1 MMVHM
6 RHMGNSGKFAVIT
19 GMVAAGLLILTG
31 MTLAEPVFVAFLGV
45 LALAYVACIVEVL
58 RRRRYLMLAIAGLS
72 TSLAI
77 AGSLAFLSTW
87 ELAFTD
93 ESSLFGT
100 PLPTDDPDNYFF
112 LAALSLLTALGS
124 LFLGA
129 AWPGRR
135 RPIVAG
141 CSWAG
146 CSWAGCSSSGLLP
159 ERKRCAWTGAR
170 APPGRGGN
178 FAAAHLL
185 GRTRAGAA
193 ADVVRPA
200 GAPNTKCRPAESPA
214 AERGRAK
221 CAASSPQE
229 IASGPEEVASGA
241 EEVPAL
247 VRPRHLEF
255 CDPRVLSVQFRP
267 RFLGF
272 EDGEGAGGVSRGGV
286 HVGVV
291 VGVA

>member
-45 LALAYVACIVEVL
+45 LALAYIACIVEVL
-58 RRRRYLMLAIAGLS
+58 RRRRYVMLAVAGLS

-112 LAALSLLTALGS
+112 LAALSLLTALGA

-129 AWPGRR
+129 VWPGRR
-135 RPIVAG
+135 RPIARAAPG
-141 CSWAG
+141 RTAP
-146 CSWAGCSSSGLLP
+146 ARASSRSGN
-159 ERKRCAWTGAR
+159 GAR
-170 APPGRGGN
+170 GQAPVRRPGGAGTPQPRTSS
-178 FAAAHLL
+178 A
-185 GRTRAGAA
+185 GRTQARQPTSSARQVPQSQSGARQSSPRQSGAGQGA
-193 ADVVRPA
+193 VPPRRPA
-200 GAPNTKCRPAESPA
+200 SK
-214 AERGRAK
+214 K
-221 CAASSPQE
+221 
-229 IASGPEEVASGA
+229 
-241 EEVPAL
+241 
-247 VRPRHLEF
+247 
-255 CDPRVLSVQFRP
+255 
-267 RFLGF
+267 
-272 EDGEGAGGVSRGGV
+272 
-286 HVGVV
+286 
-291 VGVA
+291 

>member
-135 RPIVAG
+135 RPIARAG
-141 CSWAG
+141 RAAPG
-146 CSWAGCSSSGLLP
+146 RAAPRQASSRSGN
-159 ERKRCAWTGAR
+159 GAR
-170 APPGRGGN
+170 GQAPVRRQGGAGTSQQRTSSAGRAQVRQPTSSARQVPPTQS
-178 FAAAHLL
+178 AA
-185 GRTRAGAA
+185 RQSPPRQGAA
-193 ADVVRPA
+193 GQSARRPA
-200 GAPNTKCRPAESPA
+200 PK
-214 AERGRAK
+214 K
-221 CAASSPQE
+221 
-229 IASGPEEVASGA
+229 
-241 EEVPAL
+241 
-247 VRPRHLEF
+247 
-255 CDPRVLSVQFRP
+255 
-267 RFLGF
+267 
-272 EDGEGAGGVSRGGV
+272 
-286 HVGVV
+286 
-291 VGVA
+291 

>member
-135 RPIVAG
+135 RPIVRAAAG
-141 CSWAG
+141 RAAPG
-146 CSWAGCSSSGLLP
+146 RASSRSGN
-159 ERKRCAWTGAR
+159 GAR
-170 APPGRGGN
+170 GQAPVRRQGGAGTSQQRTSSAGRAQVRQPTSSARQVPQGQS
-178 FAAAHLL
+178 AA
-185 GRTRAGAA
+185 RPSSPRQSAA
-193 ADVVRPA
+193 RQSARRPA
-200 GAPNTKCRPAESPA
+200 PK
-214 AERGRAK
+214 K
-221 CAASSPQE
+221 
-229 IASGPEEVASGA
+229 
-241 EEVPAL
+241 
-247 VRPRHLEF
+247 
-255 CDPRVLSVQFRP
+255 
-267 RFLGF
+267 
-272 EDGEGAGGVSRGGV
+272 
-286 HVGVV
+286 
-291 VGVA
+291 